1 MRKLYRMIGV
11 VVVAAGLFALVGIA
25 DAAPTRKPPK
35 SCLRAL
41 SAAEEVFN
49 NTIQY
54 SKTTSD
60 ILTRA
65 STALRDAGNAASAN
79 DAVAYI
85 ETRNRDVAT
94 LEGQLSVLVDRYNAA
109 STQCRAGH

>member
-1 MRKLYRMIGV
+1 MKKLIVTMTLAV
-11 VVVAAGLFALVGIA
+11 SAATLTLVGIA
-25 DAAPTRKPPK
+25 DAAAPTRKPPK

-41 SAAEEVFN
+41 SAAEDVFGN
-49 NTIQY
+49 SIQY

-60 ILTRA
+60 ILNRA
-65 STALRDAGNAASAN
+65 STALRDAGNAASVN

-94 LEGQLSVLVDRYNAA
+94 LENQLSVLVDRYNAA

>member
-1 MRKLYRMIGV
+1 MKKLIATMTLAV
-11 VVVAAGLFALVGIA
+11 STATFTLVGIA

-41 SAAEEVFN
+41 SAAEDVFSN
-49 NTIQY
+49 SLQY

-65 STALRDAGNAASAN
+65 STALRDAGNAAAAN

-85 ETRNRDVAT
+85 ETRNRDVAS
-94 LEGQLSVLVDRYNAA
+94 LENQLSALVDRYNAA